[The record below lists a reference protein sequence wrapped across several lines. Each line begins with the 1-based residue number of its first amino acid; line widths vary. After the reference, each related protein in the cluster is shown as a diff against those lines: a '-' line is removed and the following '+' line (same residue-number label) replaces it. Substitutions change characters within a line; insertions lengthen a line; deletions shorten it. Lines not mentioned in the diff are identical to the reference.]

1 MFRIGF
7 SGTNWTGK
15 TETIQRI
22 VRERSELVIN
32 TISLSSLVNRCP
44 FPMIEEQTVEGS
56 KWMIE
61 QVGAICSNNNGAIEI
76 FDRTPLDILAFTLY
90 AMDRTDVH
98 NQVVLKDCLSLVQHF
113 DYLFY
118 LPISDEWPVN
128 TSASQSKIQFA
139 LRIDFYIRKA
149 IEQFSLDVVSLPW
162 GFIERGGKL
171 SEYLSYIRIA

>member
-22 VRERSELVIN
+22 VREHSELVIN
-32 TISLSSLVNRCP
+32 TISLSSLVNECP
-44 FPMIEEQTVEGS
+44 FPMIEEQTVEAS

-98 NQVVLKDCLSLVQHF
+98 NQVVLEDCLALAVAHRKEIDVNHLIDHF
-113 DYLFY
+113 NEL
-118 LPISDEWPVN
+118 ISYDVL
-128 TSASQSKIQFA
+128 QD
-139 LRIDFYIRKA
+139 RIKLNIDIFVDMLK
-149 IEQFSLDVVSLPW
+149 
-162 GFIERGGKL
+162 ER
-171 SEYLSYIRIA
+171 RII